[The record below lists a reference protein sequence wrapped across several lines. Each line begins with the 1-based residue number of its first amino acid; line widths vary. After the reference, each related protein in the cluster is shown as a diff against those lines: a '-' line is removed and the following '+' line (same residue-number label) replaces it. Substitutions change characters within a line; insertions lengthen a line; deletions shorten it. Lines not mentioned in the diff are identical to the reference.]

1 MTKLKLN
8 EERLGAKDMY
18 RAYKKAHPDTD
29 ITYPLYRAILES
41 FNTKLAERIL
51 DGDKFNMG
59 HRLGNLYIKKIRR
72 TPSSKVI
79 DWNETR
85 RMWEDQG
92 FKEGFVY
99 YTDEYYYRWNWEK
112 RKAQIKNKSVY
123 KFIPTGGKL
132 GIKRKLVERLR
143 SNPFAATNYKS

>member
-8 EERLGAKDMY
+8 EDRLGAKDMY
-18 RAYKKAHPDTD
+18 RAFKKNNPDTD

-41 FNTKLAERIL
+41 FNTKLTDRIL
-51 DGDKFNMG
+51 DGIKFNLG
-59 HRLGNLYIKKIRR
+59 HRLGNIYIKKIRR

-79 DWNETR
+79 DWNETNK
-85 RMWEDQG
+85 MWAEQG
-92 FKEGFVY
+92 YKDGFVY
-99 YTDEYYYRWNWEK
+99 YTDEYYYRWSWEK
-112 RKAQIKNKSVY
+112 RKAQVKNKSVY
-123 KFIPTGGKL
+123 KFEPTGGKL

>member
-18 RAYKKAHPDTD
+18 QAYKKANPDTD
-29 ITYPLYRAILES
+29 ITYPLYRAILET
-41 FNTKLAERIL
+41 FNVKLTEHLL
-51 DGDKFNMG
+51 DGKKFNLG
-59 HRLGNLYIKKIRR
+59 HRLGNIYIKKIRR

-79 DWNETR
+79 DWNETNK
-85 RMWEDQG
+85 MWAEQG
-92 FKEGFVY
+92 YKEGFVY

-112 RKAQIKNKSVY
+112 RKAQVKNKSVY
-123 KFIPTGGKL
+123 KFEPTGGKL

-143 SNPFAATNYKS
+143 SNPFAATNYKL